1 MEFDP
6 LSDFLQL
13 VEARLTVSGGFS
25 AGGAWAIRFPK
36 PDHLK
41 FFALTKGNCWLHM
54 DGDATP
60 LEVREGDVFLISEPR
75 SFMLCN
81 DLHAT
86 PIDARTAF
94 SGSPDNRTAVIGN
107 GEDCTQVGG
116 HVRVD
121 QTCSDLIGRV
131 LPPLIHIRANSRYA
145 AKLRWLLEQIVQE
158 RTDARLGA
166 TLISN
171 QLALLLFVQTLRT
184 WLEAA
189 DPAPCG
195 WLRAAN
201 DKRLVGAIALMHR
214 SPGRQWQLHELAKAA
229 GMSRTGFATHFK
241 AVSGV
246 PVLAYLTQ
254 WRMLLAQHALRNS
267 DATLSTL
274 AGQLGYGSESAFSN
288 AFKRVIGVSPAHY
301 RSSTR

>member
-6 LSDFLQL
+6 LSDFLKL
-13 VEARLTVSGGFS
+13 IEARLTVSGGFS

-41 FFALTKGNCWLHM
+41 FFALTKGTCWLHI
-54 DGDATP
+54 DGDEKP
-60 LEVREGDVFLISEPR
+60 LEVLEGDVFLISRPR
-75 SFMLCN
+75 SFMLGN
-81 DLHAT
+81 DSRAT
-86 PIDARTAF
+86 PIDASTAF
-94 SGSPDNRTAVIGN
+94 SGSPGNRTAVIGKG
-107 GEDCTQVGG
+107 GECVQVGG

-121 QTCSDLIGRV
+121 RTCSDLICHL
-131 LPPLIHIRANSRYA
+131 LPPLIHIRADSRYA
-145 AKLRWLLEQIVQE
+145 AKLRWLLDQIVQE
-158 RTDARLGA
+158 RTDWRPGV

-171 QLALLLFVQTLRT
+171 QLAQLLFMQTLRT
-184 WLEAA
+184 WLEAT

-195 WLRAAN
+195 WLRAAG
-201 DKRLVGAIALMHR
+201 DKRLAAAVALMHGT
-214 SPGRQWQLHELAKAA
+214 PGRQWKLHELAKAA
-229 GMSRTGFATHFK
+229 GMSRTGFALHFK

-267 DATLSTL
+267 DATLSAL

-288 AFKRVIGVSPAHY
+288 AFKRVIGISPAHY
-301 RSSTR
+301 RVSAR